1 MLAMMQNYKIV
12 VVGVSAGGLEA
23 LSAVIPSLPGDFP
36 LPVVVVQHRRPDS
49 DDFLAVRLDEQ
60 SPLPVKEADDK
71 EPLRPGTV
79 YLAPADH
86 HILIEQGGTLAL
98 SLDERV
104 SHSRPS
110 IDVLFDSAA
119 DVYENKVI
127 GVVMTGANSD
137 GSQGLK
143 HIKQCGGL
151 AVVQDPACAEADCMP
166 REAIKA
172 TRVDRVLAL
181 EKIAPFLMKCCQMN
195 ETLGNHA
202 WMKGEL

>member
-1 MLAMMQNYKIV
+1 MMQNYKVV

-23 LSAVIPSLPGDFP
+23 LSALIPSLPGDFP
-36 LPVVVVQHRRPDS
+36 LPVVVVQHRRPNS

-60 SPLPVKEADDK
+60 SPLPVKDADDK
-71 EPLRPGTV
+71 EPLRPATV

-86 HILIEQGGTLAL
+86 HLLIEEDGTLAL

-119 DVYENKVI
+119 DVYEEKVI

-166 REAIKA
+166 REAIKV

-181 EKIAPFLMKCCQMN
+181 EKIAPFLVQCCPVD
-195 ETLGNHA
+195 ETLDNGVLV
-202 WMKGEL
+202 KGDQ

>member
-1 MLAMMQNYKIV
+1 MLAMMQNYKLV

-36 LPVVVVQHRRPDS
+36 LPVVVVQHRRADS
-49 DDFLAVRLDEQ
+49 NDYLAASLDER

-86 HILIEQGGTLAL
+86 HILIEEGGTLAL

-119 DVYENKVI
+119 DVYEKQVI

-151 AVVQDPACAEADCMP
+151 AVVQDPDTAETDCMP

-172 TRVDRVLAL
+172 TRVDQVLAL
-181 EKIAPFLMKCCQMN
+181 DEIAPFLMKCCQMN

-202 WMKGEL
+202 STKREQ